1 MKKSYQNNI
10 KDPVCG
16 MSIKPGMEKH
26 NSLWKGDSY
35 YFCASHCKKTFE
47 ESPEKYLKKRSWF
60 RQKWDRYLE
69 KLNKQTGG
77 KPPSCC

>member
-1 MKKSYQNNI
+1 MKKNHQNI

-16 MSIKPGMEKH
+16 MSIKPGKVNFSSMWEGKAY
-26 NSLWKGDSY
+26 S
-35 YFCASHCKKTFE
+35 FCADNCKKNFE
-47 ESPEKYLKKRSWF
+47 KSPEKYLKSRSWF

-77 KPPSCC
+77 NPPCCH